1 MNLSYILKGIS
12 MPNTTAEKDYTQYS
26 EKQLFN
32 LIHQLERKIKK
43 MQNDRVSFKEKMAKE
58 LEKRDQNFKDKI
70 DALNELLQKISQA
83 FDDKN
88 DCCFGHETP
97 NLETQQAMRDALSGV
112 NLTQIDSLDDLTNE
126 LKRENSKG
134 FENVCFSV

>member
-1 MNLSYILKGIS
+1 
-12 MPNTTAEKDYTQYS
+12 MPNSPIKKDYTQYS

-32 LIHQLERKIKK
+32 LINQLEQKIRK
-43 MQNDRVSFKEKMAKE
+43 MQNDRASFKEKMAKE

-83 FDDKN
+83 FDDKR

-97 NLETQQAMRDALSGV
+97 NLETQQAMRDALNKETDLIVEDFSSYSDERKRALGV
-112 NLTQIDSLDDLTNE
+112 ETQP
-126 LKRENSKG
+126 
-134 FENVCFSV
+134 

>member
-1 MNLSYILKGIS
+1 
-12 MPNTTAEKDYTQYS
+12 MPNSPTKKDYTQYS

-43 MQNDRVSFKEKMAKE
+43 MQNDRASFKEKMAKE

-83 FDDKN
+83 FDNKR
-88 DCCFGHETP
+88 DCCLGYEIP
-97 NLETQQAMRDALSGV
+97 NLETQQAMRDALNKETDLIVEDFSSYSDERKRALGV
-112 NLTQIDSLDDLTNE
+112 ETQP
-126 LKRENSKG
+126 
-134 FENVCFSV
+134 

>member
-1 MNLSYILKGIS
+1 
-12 MPNTTAEKDYTQYS
+12 MPNSPAKKDYTRYS

-32 LIHQLERKIKK
+32 LINQLEQKIKRI
-43 MQNDRVSFKEKMAKE
+43 QNDRVSFKEKMAKE

-83 FDDKN
+83 FDDKR
-88 DCCFGHETP
+88 DCCLGRKIP
-97 NLETQQAMRDALSGV
+97 NIQTQQAMRDALNGV

-126 LKRENSKG
+126 LKRENGKG

>member
-1 MNLSYILKGIS
+1 
-12 MPNTTAEKDYTQYS
+12 MPNTTAEKDYTKYS

-32 LIHQLERKIKK
+32 LIHQLEQKIKK

-83 FDDKN
+83 FDDKR
-88 DCCFGHETP
+88 DCCLGRKIP
-97 NLETQQAMRDALSGV
+97 NIQTQQAMRDALNGV

-126 LKRENSKG
+126 LKRENNKG
-134 FENVCFSV
+134 FESVCFSV

>member
-1 MNLSYILKGIS
+1 
-12 MPNTTAEKDYTQYS
+12 MPNTTNKDYTKYS
-26 EKQLFN
+26 QRQLFN

-83 FDDKN
+83 FDDKR
-88 DCCFGHETP
+88 DCCLGHETP
-97 NLETQQAMRDALSGV
+97 NIQTQQAMRDALKGENLETIEDFSAWANEIKKEV
-112 NLTQIDSLDDLTNE
+112 NA
-126 LKRENSKG
+126 EN
-134 FENVCFSV
+134 

>member
-1 MNLSYILKGIS
+1 
-12 MPNTTAEKDYTQYS
+12 MPNSSTNKDYTQYS

-70 DALNELLQKISQA
+70 DALNELLQKISQS
-83 FDDKN
+83 FDDKR

-97 NLETQQAMRDALSGV
+97 NIQTQQAMRETDNKETDLFVEDFSSYSNERKKALGV
-112 NLTQIDSLDDLTNE
+112 EAQS
-126 LKRENSKG
+126 
-134 FENVCFSV
+134 

>member
-1 MNLSYILKGIS
+1 
-12 MPNTTAEKDYTQYS
+12 MPNTTNKDYTQYS
-26 EKQLFN
+26 QRQLFN

-70 DALNELLQKISQA
+70 DALNEFLQKISQA
-83 FDDKN
+83 FDDKR
-88 DCCFGHETP
+88 DCCLGRKIP
-97 NLETQQAMRDALSGV
+97 NIQTQQAMRDALNGV

-126 LKRENSKG
+126 LKRENNKG
-134 FENVCFSV
+134 FENVCSSV

>member
-1 MNLSYILKGIS
+1 
-12 MPNTTAEKDYTQYS
+12 MPNTTAEKDYTKYS

-32 LIHQLERKIKK
+32 LIHQLERKI
-43 MQNDRVSFKEKMAKE
+43 
-58 LEKRDQNFKDKI
+58 
-70 DALNELLQKISQA
+70 SQA
-83 FDDKN
+83 FDDKR
-88 DCCFGHETP
+88 DCCLGHKIP
-97 NLETQQAMRDALSGV
+97 NIQTQQAMRDVLNGV

>member
-1 MNLSYILKGIS
+1 
-12 MPNTTAEKDYTQYS
+12 MPNSPIKKDYTRYS

-83 FDDKN
+83 FDDKR
-88 DCCFGHETP
+88 DCCLGRKIP
-97 NLETQQAMRDALSGV
+97 NIQTQQAMREALNGE
-112 NLTQIDSLDDLTNE
+112 NLETIEDLSAWANKF
-126 LKRENSKG
+126 L
-134 FENVCFSV
+134 FS

>member
-1 MNLSYILKGIS
+1 
-12 MPNTTAEKDYTQYS
+12 MPNTTNKDYTKYS
-26 EKQLFN
+26 QRQLFN

-83 FDDKN
+83 FDDKR
-88 DCCFGHETP
+88 DCCLGHEIP
-97 NLETQQAMRDALSGV
+97 NLETQQAMREALNGENLETIEDFSAWANEIKKEV
-112 NLTQIDSLDDLTNE
+112 NA
-126 LKRENSKG
+126 EN
-134 FENVCFSV
+134 

>member
-1 MNLSYILKGIS
+1 
-12 MPNTTAEKDYTQYS
+12 MPNTTAKKDYTQYS

-70 DALNELLQKISQA
+70 DVLNELLQKISQA
-83 FDDKN
+83 FDDKR
-88 DCCFGHETP
+88 DCCLGRKIP
-97 NLETQQAMRDALSGV
+97 NIQTQQAMRDAVNGV

-126 LKRENSKG
+126 LKRENGKG

>member
-1 MNLSYILKGIS
+1 
-12 MPNTTAEKDYTQYS
+12 MPNSPTKKDYTRYS

-32 LIHQLERKIKK
+32 LINQLEQKIKK

-83 FDDKN
+83 FDDKR

-97 NLETQQAMRDALSGV
+97 NLETQQAMRDALNKETDLIVEDFSSYSDERKRALGV
-112 NLTQIDSLDDLTNE
+112 ETQP
-126 LKRENSKG
+126 
-134 FENVCFSV
+134 

>member
-1 MNLSYILKGIS
+1 
-12 MPNTTAEKDYTQYS
+12 MPNTTAKKDYTKYS

-83 FDDKN
+83 FDDKR
-88 DCCFGHETP
+88 DCCLGRKIP
-97 NLETQQAMRDALSGV
+97 NIQTQQAMRDALNGV

>member
-1 MNLSYILKGIS
+1 
-12 MPNTTAEKDYTQYS
+12 MPNTTAKKDYTKYS
-26 EKQLFN
+26 EKQLVN

-83 FDDKN
+83 FDDKR
-88 DCCFGHETP
+88 DCCLGRKIP
-97 NLETQQAMRDALSGV
+97 NIRTQEAMRDAFNKETDLIVEDFSSYSDERKKGV
-112 NLTQIDSLDDLTNE
+112 
-126 LKRENSKG
+126 R
-134 FENVCFSV
+134 C

>member
-1 MNLSYILKGIS
+1 
-12 MPNTTAEKDYTQYS
+12 MPNFSTKKDYTQYS

-32 LIHQLERKIKK
+32 LINQLEQKIKK
-43 MQNDRVSFKEKMAKE
+43 MQNDRASFKEEMAKE

-83 FDDKN
+83 FDNKR

-97 NLETQQAMRDALSGV
+97 NLETQQAMRDVLNGV

-126 LKRENSKG
+126 LKRENNKG

>member
-1 MNLSYILKGIS
+1 
-12 MPNTTAEKDYTQYS
+12 MPNSSTKKDYTQYS

-32 LIHQLERKIKK
+32 LINQLEQKIKK

-83 FDDKN
+83 FDDKR
-88 DCCFGHETP
+88 DCCLGRKIP
-97 NLETQQAMRDALSGV
+97 NLETQQAMRDALNGEKLETIEDLSAWANEVKKEV
-112 NLTQIDSLDDLTNE
+112 NA
-126 LKRENSKG
+126 EN
-134 FENVCFSV
+134 

>member
-1 MNLSYILKGIS
+1 
-12 MPNTTAEKDYTQYS
+12 MPNTTAKKDYTKYS

-43 MQNDRVSFKEKMAKE
+43 MQNNRVSFKEKMAKE

-83 FDDKN
+83 FDDKR
-88 DCCFGHETP
+88 DCCLGNKIP
-97 NLETQQAMRDALSGV
+97 NIQTQQAMRDAVNGV
-112 NLTQIDSLDDLTNE
+112 NLTQIDNLDDLTNE
-126 LKRENSKG
+126 LKRENNKG

>member
-1 MNLSYILKGIS
+1 
-12 MPNTTAEKDYTQYS
+12 MPNTTAKKDYTKYS

-83 FDDKN
+83 FDDKR
-88 DCCFGHETP
+88 DCCLGRKIP
-97 NLETQQAMRDALSGV
+97 NIQTQQAMREALNGI
-112 NLTQIDSLDDLTNE
+112 NLTQIDSLDDFTNE

>member
-1 MNLSYILKGIS
+1 

-83 FDDKN
+83 FDDKR
-88 DCCFGHETP
+88 DCCLGRKIP
-97 NLETQQAMRDALSGV
+97 NIQTQQAMRDAVNGV

-126 LKRENSKG
+126 LKRENNKG

>member
-1 MNLSYILKGIS
+1 
-12 MPNTTAEKDYTQYS
+12 MPNTTAEKDYAQYS

-70 DALNELLQKISQA
+70 DALNELLQKINQA
-83 FDDKN
+83 FDDKS

-97 NLETQQAMRDALSGV
+97 NLETQQAMRDVINKDTDLIVENFSSYSDERKRALGV
-112 NLTQIDSLDDLTNE
+112 KTQS
-126 LKRENSKG
+126 
-134 FENVCFSV
+134 

>member
-1 MNLSYILKGIS
+1 
-12 MPNTTAEKDYTQYS
+12 MPNSPIKKDYTQYS
-26 EKQLFN
+26 EKQLVN
-32 LIHQLERKIKK
+32 LINQLEQKIKK
-43 MQNDRVSFKEKMAKE
+43 MQNDRASFKEKMAKE

-83 FDDKN
+83 FDDKR
-88 DCCFGHETP
+88 DCCLGRKIP
-97 NLETQQAMRDALSGV
+97 NLETQQAMRDALNGV

-126 LKRENSKG
+126 LKRENGKG

>member
-1 MNLSYILKGIS
+1 
-12 MPNTTAEKDYTQYS
+12 MPNTTAKKDYAKYS
-26 EKQLFN
+26 EKQLVN

-83 FDDKN
+83 FDDKR
-88 DCCFGHETP
+88 DCCLGRKIP
-97 NLETQQAMRDALSGV
+97 NIQTQQAMRDALNGV
-112 NLTQIDSLDDLTNE
+112 NLTQIDNLDDLTNE
-126 LKRENSKG
+126 LKRENNKG

>member
-1 MNLSYILKGIS
+1 
-12 MPNTTAEKDYTQYS
+12 MPNTTNKDYTKYS
-26 EKQLFN
+26 KRQLFN

-70 DALNELLQKISQA
+70 DALNELLQKIGQA
-83 FDDKN
+83 FDDKR

-97 NLETQQAMRDALSGV
+97 NIRTQEAMRDALNKETDLIVEDFSSYSDERKRALGV
-112 NLTQIDSLDDLTNE
+112 ETQP
-126 LKRENSKG
+126 
-134 FENVCFSV
+134 